1 MLTLAVA
8 LGMATSSY
16 GQHSFTPE
24 DIANGGQLYR
34 SNCLSCHGPNGDAV
48 PNSPLMNGKFRRGN
62 SDEELIKIIRS
73 GISGTAMVAQPSLNE
88 AQAGTIVGFLRSVA
102 TSIPSA
108 SASAALPSGD
118 PGRGKQLFE
127 GKGNCLSCHKVAD
140 KGSQFGPDLSSIGS
154 PAVGRGGRGGGGP
167 APAGAR
173 GATAAAAPAVPPVPT
188 APATANLAQL
198 QESIVDPN
206 ATVSN
211 TNRYVLL
218 SLKDG
223 STVSGKLLNQDTFAI
238 QILDYRESLKSVSRS
253 TVRDVVF
260 KSPMPSYREKLS
272 LQELADVV
280 SYLATLKGQTN

>member
-1 MLTLAVA
+1 MLTIAIA

-34 SNCLSCHGPNGDAV
+34 SNCLSCHGPSGDAV
-48 PNSPLMNGKFRRGN
+48 SNSPLMNGKFRRGN
-62 SDEELIKIIRS
+62 GDEELIKIIRN

-88 AQAGTIVGFLRSVA
+88 VQAGTIVGFLRSVA
-102 TSIPSA
+102 TSIPST
-108 SASAALPSGD
+108 SATAALPSGD
-118 PGRGKQLFE
+118 SGRGKQLFE
-127 GKGNCLSCHKVAD
+127 GKGNCLSCHRVAD

-154 PAVGRGGRGGGGP
+154 PAVGRGGRGGGAP
-167 APAGAR
+167 APAAG
-173 GATAAAAPAVPPVPT
+173 AVPPVPT

-223 STVSGKLLNQDTFAI
+223 SAVSGKLLNQDTFAI

-253 TVRDVVF
+253 NVRDVVF

-272 LQELADVV
+272 PQELADVV

>member
-34 SNCLSCHGPNGDAV
+34 SNCLSCHGPSGDAV

-62 SDEELIKIIRS
+62 SDEELIKIIRN

-88 AQAGTIVGFLRSVA
+88 VQAGTIVGFLRSVA
-102 TSIPSA
+102 TSIPST

-118 PGRGKQLFE
+118 SGRGKQLFE
-127 GKGNCLSCHKVAD
+127 GKGNCLSCHRVAD

-167 APAGAR
+167 APAAGAEER
-173 GATAAAAPAVPPVPT
+173 RPQRLPFRLCP
-188 APATANLAQL
+188 
-198 QESIVDPN
+198 
-206 ATVSN
+206 
-211 TNRYVLL
+211 RLL
-218 SLKDG
+218 RRRIWR
-223 STVSGKLLNQDTFAI
+223 NC
-238 QILDYRESLKSVSRS
+238 RSRS
-253 TVRDVVF
+253 WTRTRRCPTQIDT
-260 KSPMPSYREKLS
+260 SCSR
-272 LQELADVV
+272 
-280 SYLATLKGQTN
+280 